1 MDEAF
6 MGTIFAWSI
15 GWCPRSFAYCN
26 GAKLTIAQNQALYS
40 LIGLNFGG
48 DNATYFNLPNL
59 QGRTIVGST
68 TMGGTIP
75 SGVNIPSAYVFA
87 SYGGTDTVTLTAAQ
101 APLMS
106 HSHPAV
112 IAGTATATLTGLT
125 ATGALKATAQ
135 AGTTNT
141 PGSTVSPAKVP
152 DTGSGDSIQAY
163 GAPDNSTTMPV
174 TVTVTPPS
182 AGLPVDL
189 SKATVAVGSTPAT
202 PIVTQAHTNMQ
213 PYLALSYII
222 AMEGLYPQRP

>member
-6 MGTIFAWSI
+6 IGAIFAWPIS
-15 GWCPRSFAYCN
+15 WCPLSYSYCN
-26 GAKLTIAQNQALYS
+26 GTQLSVAQNQALYS
-40 LIGLNFGG
+40 LLGTAFGG
-48 DNATYFNLPNL
+48 SIGKTFNLPNL
-59 QGRTIVGST
+59 QGRTIVGAT
-68 TMGGTIP
+68 NMGGTYP

-87 SYGGTDTVTLTAAQ
+87 SGGGSDIVTLSAAQ

-106 HSHPAV
+106 HSHTAI

-141 PGSTVSPAKVP
+141 PGSSVSPARVP

-182 AGLPVDL
+182 GGLPVDL
-189 SKATVAVGSTPAT
+189 SKTTVTVGVTPV
-202 PIVTQAHTNMQ
+202 PSIVTQPHNNMQ
-213 PYLALSYII
+213 PFLALNYII
-222 AMEGLYPQRP
+222 ALEGLYPQRQ